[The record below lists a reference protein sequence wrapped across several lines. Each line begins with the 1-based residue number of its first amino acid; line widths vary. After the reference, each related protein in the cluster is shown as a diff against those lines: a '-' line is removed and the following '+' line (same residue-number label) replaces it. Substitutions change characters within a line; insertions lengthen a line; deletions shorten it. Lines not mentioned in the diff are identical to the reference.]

1 MPYMRALFTGVLLIG
16 LGACTQTW
24 IQDQLAPIRAM
35 SPSGS
40 AFTQGLHGEY
50 LWLADA
56 EYSGNDLSDALYYG
70 DKARRA
76 GGGEEVAPE
85 DPTAQGMPAHLQ
97 AEAERAYGRLSAAL
111 DGGGKTAA
119 PEQMARA
126 QVAYD
131 CMVREWCE
139 PHAAIAECQ
148 SRFMSAMAAVEAA
161 IKPMMGEPMATPERD
176 FLVFFDWNR
185 ANIRADAAVILDQV
199 VSAISALGSR
209 KVSLV
214 GNTDTTGPADYNM
227 SLSVRR
233 ADAVRA
239 YLMGRGVSSSS
250 IAATGRGETD
260 LRVPTPDNV
269 REEENRR
276 VEISLE

>member
-40 AFTQGLHGEY
+40 AFTQALHGEY

-97 AEAERAYGRLSAAL
+97 AEAERAYARLTDAL
-111 DGGGKTAA
+111 NGGGKTAA

-139 PHAAIAECQ
+139 PHAGIADCQ
-148 SRFMSAMAAVEAA
+148 NRFANAMAAVEAA
-161 IKPMMGEPMATPERD
+161 LRPTAMMAPPERD
-176 FLVFFDWNR
+176 FLVFFDWDR
-185 ANIRADAAVILDQV
+185 ANIRADAARILDQV
-199 VSAISALGSR
+199 VSAIGALGST
-209 KVSLV
+209 KVNLV

-227 SLSVRR
+227 GLSVRR

-239 YLMGRGVSSSS
+239 YLMRRGVSSSS
-250 IAATGRGETD
+250 VMAVGRGESD

-276 VEISLE
+276 VEISIE

>member
-24 IQDQLAPIRAM
+24 VQDQLAPIRAM
-35 SPSGS
+35 SPVGL
-40 AFTQGLHGEY
+40 AFTQALHGEY

-56 EYSGNDLSDALYYG
+56 EYSAGDLSDALYYG

-76 GGGEEVAPE
+76 GGGEGLAPE

-97 AEAERAYGRLSAAL
+97 AEAERAYGRLTAAL
-111 DGGGKTAA
+111 NGGGRPAA

-139 PHAAIAECQ
+139 PHDAIAECQ
-148 SRFMSAMAAVEAA
+148 ARFLAAMAAVEAA
-161 IKPMMGEPMATPERD
+161 LRPPEPMAPPERD
-176 FLVFFDWNR
+176 FLVFFDWDR
-185 ANIRADAAVILDQV
+185 ANIRADAARILDQV
-199 VSAISALGSR
+199 VSAIGALGSSS
-209 KVSLV
+209 VSLI

-227 SLSVRR
+227 RLSVRR

-239 YLMGRGVSSSS
+239 YLMRRGISSSA
-250 IAATGRGETD
+250 ITATGRGESD

-276 VEISLE
+276 VEISIE